1 MLRCDEPR
9 ERIMTTTAR
18 RPRKR
23 WTYAD
28 YCRIPADR
36 LIHEIIDG
44 RHFSHPAPSIRH
56 QRVRGWL
63 MYELMNLLHASDRGT
78 VLGCRIDLHL
88 GPCTIVQPDV
98 VVMLRRT
105 RSIIGDKKLTGVPDL
120 IAEVLSP
127 EYREYD
133 CRIKLER
140 YQRAGVPEF
149 WIVDADGELLEQYT
163 SRHGVYGPPAVHRER
178 VQLCGLRESV
188 INLREVWSRASR

>member
-78 VLGCRIDLHL
+78 FSVAESI
-88 GPCTIVQPDV
+88 CTWG
-98 VVMLRRT
+98 LA
-105 RSIIGDKKLTGVPDL
+105 RSC
-120 IAEVLSP
+120 SP
-127 EYREYD
+127 M
-133 CRIKLER
+133 
-140 YQRAGVPEF
+140 
-149 WIVDADGELLEQYT
+149 
-163 SRHGVYGPPAVHRER
+163 
-178 VQLCGLRESV
+178 
-188 INLREVWSRASR
+188 WS